1 MDMKY
6 KKRSESDSACCTQ
19 RNNANA
25 YVNLDRPNFYIRF
38 LLACSFIPLLLP
50 ALVVQHQLRTS
61 YRRQSLQHTK
71 ACPIRARVGCQ
82 NGIRMPN
89 IYMQN
94 VCLVSGQQ
102 SASQHAI
109 YIYKYS
115 GNNNKRRQ
123 HRDVSM
129 VCLLVFRRIEK
140 KRCEECRFGMF
151 ARWRIF
157 FAYVLNAYSIHNGV
171 LNSFLRFLLLHNTSK
186 RTHIHTA
193 SNCTQFNLLS
203 DNKIELWIDGFLIVM
218 RYWWWYWKL
227 HASST
232 HTNGVWM
239 YNVCVYVYIIQIHL
253 VPELKQDYS
262 YFQWFF
268 PSLIL

>member
-1 MDMKY
+1 MKY
-6 KKRSESDSACCTQ
+6 KKRSECDSACCTQ

-140 KRCEECRFGMF
+140 KTMRRVPFWNVCPMKNIF
-151 ARWRIF
+151 RI
-157 FAYVLNAYSIHNGV
+157 
-171 LNSFLRFLLLHNTSK
+171 
-186 RTHIHTA
+186 
-193 SNCTQFNLLS
+193 CTQCLFDTQWRAQFFSSLS
-203 DNKIELWIDGFLIVM
+203 
-218 RYWWWYWKL
+218 
-227 HASST
+227 SSAQHKQT
-232 HTNGVWM
+232 HTHSH
-239 YNVCVYVYIIQIHL
+239 C
-253 VPELKQDYS
+253 KQLYA
-262 YFQWFF
+262 
-268 PSLIL
+268 I

>member
-6 KKRSESDSACCTQ
+6 KKRSECDSVCCTQ

-94 VCLVSGQQ
+94 ICLVSGQQ

-109 YIYKYS
+109 YIYMYS

-123 HRDVSM
+123 HRDISM
-129 VCLLVFRRIEK
+129 ACLLVFRRIEK
-140 KRCEECRFGMF
+140 NDAKSAVLECLPDEEFFSHMYSMPIRYTMACS
-151 ARWRIF
+151 ILF
-157 FAYVLNAYSIHNGV
+157 FAFFFCTTQANA
-171 LNSFLRFLLLHNTSK
+171 
-186 RTHIHTA
+186 HTF
-193 SNCTQFNLLS
+193 T
-203 DNKIELWIDGFLIVM
+203 
-218 RYWWWYWKL
+218 L
-227 HASST
+227 HATVRDLICFRITKLSF
-232 HTNGVWM
+232 
-239 YNVCVYVYIIQIHL
+239 
-253 VPELKQDYS
+253 ELMA
-262 YFQWFF
+262 F
-268 PSLIL
+268 